1 MANPNY
7 RHSFRFNYLYIV
19 FRPFGNGR
27 LPLFSIP
34 HLVEHDPLS
43 LSSHY
48 FTLFHMHWLAAGLSL
63 LFRGPCFSIKY
74 VR

>member
-1 MANPNY
+1 MTNPNY

-34 HLVEHDPLS
+34 HLVEHDHLE
-43 LSSHY
+43 
-48 FTLFHMHWLAAGLSL
+48 FVLSL
-63 LFRGPCFSIKY
+63 LRSFSHALARCWTFSSFSGPMLLY
-74 VR
+74 